1 MKKLTRYHK
10 QGFPKEVSKQLMSLN
25 KRYDLKFKKNVS
37 SYISI
42 MIFKEGLY
50 NKQQIEKTFE
60 RFRNNHLDMW
70 ENMEF
75 NERNLLLMHELDPM
89 KESLTQFTFEGS
101 TIFIPFFD
109 VLMNNLYER
118 KTAILELPQFFK
130 LYKDFNASIIDMGV
144 YGDLPLKH
152 KMSEMEYIT
161 KQDDRMV
168 VYYPKNRT
176 FYVFENNKVQIFP
189 FYIKSSL
196 TKEMQEVMA
205 DLILSGDDKAILDK
219 AKYYKILSPKL
230 MRRHK

>member
-1 MKKLTRYHK
+1 MKKLLRYHK
-10 QGFPKEVSKQLMSLN
+10 QGFPKEVSTELMNLN
-25 KRYDLKFKKNVS
+25 KRYDLKFKKNIS
-37 SYISI
+37 SYISL

-60 RFRNNHLDMW
+60 RFRNTHLDMW

-118 KTAILELPQFFK
+118 ETAILELPQFFK
-130 LYKDFNASIIDMGV
+130 LYSDFKASIIDMNV

-152 KMSEMEYIT
+152 QMSDMEYIT
-161 KQDDRMV
+161 KQGNKMV

-176 FYVFENNKVQIFP
+176 FYVFENNKVQVFP

-196 TKEMQEVMA
+196 TKGMQAVMA
-205 DLILSGDDKAILDK
+205 ELILSGDDKAILDK